1 MLRAMTT
8 AHRATTTP
16 RMPRRLVALIA
27 ALVLGVG
34 LDAPAY
40 AVAPTEPAAV
50 RPVTAA
56 LPVATPTALITPLTI
71 RPMTYQAEA
80 DFLLN
85 RARTSF
91 RVRSTLTITA
101 PSEGM
106 DALTIAVAA
115 RAFGAWSDRALRV
128 DGIEVPFVYD
138 APGGMALR
146 LDLTA
151 APWEGGSVHE
161 VIVEGVI
168 IPGRSRNTQGLLRRL
183 GSGRSLVMTMGDVL
197 PLPMERP
204 RSAVFTDPLS
214 APVAESI
221 RATIRSATNL
231 PASGVIAGGEL
242 IDGPTSGVGRS
253 WTYLIAPARSFSFLI
268 APGYGRNSAT
278 LELPDVDGT
287 MRTMTITAHG
297 PTRAGRR
304 ADLATATAAV
314 RALWSRFGP
323 GPYFRLAVA
332 TVPGVSFAHEFPGLV
347 TVGGTFTG
355 AWRRHV
361 VRHEV
366 AHQWWHTMVATDQ
379 GRDPWMDETI
389 TEWSAQRLAGATHAT
404 QRTACVRPID
414 GPAYRSSSYYRT
426 LFGAGQYFDCVY
438 LRGPRLF
445 YAVGDVVGDARLE
458 ACLAAYAQAHRFA
471 SPAPAAL
478 IGALRGCAET
488 ESERAAVEAA
498 IATYLT
504 PATLAE

>member
-1 MLRAMTT
+1 MTP
-8 AHRATTTP
+8 AHRATATP

-27 ALVLGVG
+27 ALVLGIG

-40 AVAPTEPAAV
+40 AVAPTEPTAV

-85 RARTSF
+85 RARTRF

-128 DGIEVPFVYD
+128 DGIEVPFTYD

-168 IPGRSRNTQGLLRRL
+168 IPGRSRNTQGLLRRF
-183 GSGRSLVMTMGDVL
+183 GSGRSLVITMGDML

-204 RSAVFTDPLS
+204 RSVVFADPLS
-214 APVAESI
+214 APAAESI
-221 RATIRSATNL
+221 RATIRSASDL
-231 PASGVIAGGEL
+231 PAAGVIAGGEL

-278 LELPDVDGT
+278 LELPDVDGAL
-287 MRTMTITAHG
+287 RTMTITAHG

-323 GPYFRLAVA
+323 GPYFRLAV
-332 TVPGVSFAHEFPGLV
+332 VSIPSVNFAHEFPGLV

-366 AHQWWHTMVATDQ
+366 AHQWWQTMVATDQ

-389 TEWSAQRLAGATHAT
+389 AEWTAQRLAGATRAT
-404 QRTACVRPID
+404 QRTTCARPID
-414 GPAYRSSSYYRT
+414 GPSYRATGYYRT
-426 LFGAGQYFDCVY
+426 LFGAGQFFDCVY

-458 ACLAAYAQAHRFA
+458 ACLATYAQANRFG
-471 SPAPAAL
+471 SPAPAVL

-488 ESERAAVEAA
+488 DSERAAVEAA

>member
-1 MLRAMTT
+1 MN
-8 AHRATTTP
+8 
-16 RMPRRLVALIA
+16 RRLIRLIA
-27 ALVLGVG
+27 AVVIGLNLG
-34 LDAPAY
+34 APAY

-56 LPVATPTALITPLTI
+56 LPIVEAATLVAPLAI
-71 RPMTYQAEA
+71 RSMTYRAEA

-106 DALTIAVAA
+106 DRLTIAVAA
-115 RAFGAWSDRALRV
+115 RAFGAWSDRMLRV
-128 DGIEVPFVYD
+128 DGIEVPFTYD
-138 APGGMALR
+138 APRGMALQ

-161 VIVEGVI
+161 VVVEGVI
-168 IPGRSRNTQGLLRRL
+168 VPGRSRSTQGLLRRL
-183 GSGRSLVMTMGDVL
+183 GSGRSLVITMGDML

-214 APVAESI
+214 APAAESI

-268 APGYGRNSAT
+268 APGYGRSSAT

-287 MRTMTITAHG
+287 LRTMTITTHG

-304 ADLATATAAV
+304 ADLATAIAAV

-323 GPYFRLAVA
+323 GPYFRLAIA
-332 TVPGVSFAHEFPGLV
+332 TVPRVSFAHEFPGLV

-366 AHQWWHTMVATDQ
+366 AHQWWQTMVATDQ

-404 QRTACVRPID
+404 QTTACTRPID
-414 GPAYRSSSYYRT
+414 GPSYRATGYYRT

-458 ACLAAYAQAHRFA
+458 ACLAAYAQANRFA
-471 SPAPAAL
+471 SPAPAVL
-478 IGALRGCAET
+478 IRAFRDCAET
-488 ESERAAVEAA
+488 DAERAGVEAA